1 MRKGIKKNIHTI
13 YMNLLLNLLIFAL
26 NYNEK
31 KHNNAE
37 MAIDLNKMNKIK
49 KIHNYVGIIENKS
62 GYDFRNNAI
71 DEINMDVLKSIK
83 KHEIL
88 MRLQSSDIST
98 FEKMTMIDE
107 IDVSNRY
114 LYNIS
119 KGGLFDDWN
128 EPFEF

>member
-1 MRKGIKKNIHTI
+1 MNI
-13 YMNLLLNLLIFAL
+13 LLNLLIFAL

-31 KHNNAE
+31 KCNNVD
-37 MAIDLNKMNKIK
+37 MAIDLNKIK
-49 KIHNYVGIIENKS
+49 KIPDYISIIKNKS
-62 GYDFRNNAI
+62 GYDFRNNTN

-88 MRLQSSDIST
+88 MILQSPDISI
-98 FEKMTMIDE
+98 FEKMTIIEE
-107 IDVSNRY
+107 IDVADSY

-128 EPFEF
+128 EPFEFSPFFDI